1 MEGSSLGTSLL
12 SPSAYPETLRAI
24 QCHNRLL
31 TSESLITPIAVDAS
45 HQKFQYPP
53 PQHHPISFL

>member
-45 HQKFQYPP
+45 HQKFQ
-53 PQHHPISFL
+53 